1 MSQSDANSEDK
12 QEFQLSVQSC
22 FGELQKAEQDRWK
35 ANQLPLFGAKNA
47 DAWQRNSKNSWSTGK
62 DMMDFILEKAAGTLY
77 EHYIGTKV
85 SDHIIS
91 ASFQMADTLLVNEFQ
106 EFDVNQEIFEPAMIE
121 EDEEPVRHLPL

>member
-1 MSQSDANSEDK
+1 
-12 QEFQLSVQSC
+12 
-22 FGELQKAEQDRWK
+22 
-35 ANQLPLFGAKNA
+35 
-47 DAWQRNSKNSWSTGK
+47 
-62 DMMDFILEKAAGTLY
+62 MMDFILEKAAGTLY